1 LVTPAAAR
9 RPSPPVAT
17 VVVAMDLAGVPVLA
31 AEVAPTHLI
40 TPGNEVTDGV
50 TFLFEAVYGGKP
62 PTNY

>member
-1 LVTPAAAR
+1 
-9 RPSPPVAT
+9 
-17 VVVAMDLAGVPVLA
+17 MDLAGVPVLA